1 MMVMD
6 TAVTVSTVMVDMDTA
21 VMVRTKA
28 TDNTGAD
35 TTHMEV
41 GTTSTEVDM
50 VVTEEVTVTTE
61 VDMGVTEEVM
71 VTTEVDMVVTA
82 NTAGKWKPE
91 ANKATELKE
100 LETKVLEP
108 KEPTVNKIS
117 QVIAN
122 VFLNCFIL
130 DKNEII
136 LLQFDFKAKNCSFAY
151 FLFSFKSSFANFV

>member
-1 MMVMD
+1 MSSPWLLLSPGED
-6 TAVTVSTVMVDMDTA
+6 MVDTVVD
-21 VMVRTKA
+21 
-28 TDNTGAD
+28 
-35 TTHMEV
+35 
-41 GTTSTEVDM
+41 TEVEDM

-61 VDMGVTEEVM
+61 VDMGLTEEVM

-100 LETKVLEP
+100 LETKVLEA

-136 LLQFDFKAKNCSFAY
+136 LLQFDFKPKNCSFA
-151 FLFSFKSSFANFV
+151 FFFVFVQILLC

>member
-6 TAVTVSTVMVDMDTA
+6 TAVMVDMDTA

-50 VVTEEVTVTTE
+50 VVTEEVT
-61 VDMGVTEEVM
+61 

-122 VFLNCFIL
+122 VFLKCFIL

-136 LLQFDFKAKNCSFAY
+136 LLQFDFKPKNNCSFVY
-151 FLFSFKSSFANFV
+151 FSFSFKSSFGLISFSLSVVVL

>member
-50 VVTEEVTVTTE
+50 VVTEEVT
-61 VDMGVTEEVM
+61 

-136 LLQFDFKAKNCSFAY
+136 LLQFDFKQKNCYIVLPIFRFRSNPP
-151 FLFSFKSSFANFV
+151 LLILSSLSVVVL